1 MTGTVLITGAAG
13 GIGQELTRLF
23 AADGY
28 RVLGF
33 DLRGDA
39 LEALGKDLP
48 DGCDY
53 RPVAMDLSEPDAA
66 VRVADWLD
74 RHGHACRHQE
84 ADRGIRAERQ
94 VLRRDPRGARP
105 TRRGEM

>member
-33 DLRGDA
+33 ALPGWSITAQSVAIRMLPLRFMA
-39 LEALGKDLP
+39 WFVRRKAEA
-48 DGCDY
+48 
-53 RPVAMDLSEPDAA
+53 
-66 VRVADWLD
+66 
-74 RHGHACRHQE
+74 
-84 ADRGIRAERQ
+84 
-94 VLRRDPRGARP
+94 
-105 TRRGEM
+105 

>member
-74 RHGHACRHQE
+74 RHAFAGTWAP
-84 ADRGIRAERQ
+84 GINMRLLGITD
-94 VLRRDPRGARP
+94 LRVRNRNSAL
-105 TRRGEM
+105 